1 MTFLFLLW
9 FAVTVSIGLL
19 LTLCLWPNHS
29 TSPSELLTKLSVAVG
44 VGLGTSSSL
53 FFAWLL
59 VAPTSPVLLFL
70 SETLLFVGLIYNGF
84 KRREPLH
91 LNWVF
96 SMRRLGFG
104 NLTFVSVAFCLALAS
119 TALVFLQLSFQSPH
133 GGYDGWEIW
142 NMRARFLYRGGS
154 HWTDSFSNLLYYSHP
169 DYPLLLPA
177 SIARSWLYIGNETQS
192 TPIAIAMLF
201 MLATV
206 GLLCAS
212 VSLLRSTTQ
221 GCLAGLVLLGT
232 PFFSIHAAAQYAD
245 VPLGFYMLATLVLL
259 SLAGDV
265 EKGDRGLLALAG
277 MMAGFSAWTKNEG
290 SLFLCA
296 VLVAFFGLSIFLKG
310 HNYGWREIIPFTGFL
325 LPILAVVFY
334 FKTTLAPPNDLLHA
348 ERLQTTIGK
357 LVTPSRYK
365 EVARA
370 FFDRSFH
377 FGKWPWY
384 VNVPLILAFFSLLVG
399 IDVERQHWWVTASC
413 ILALALIVT
422 GYFFTYIITPR
433 PLEWHLSTSLDRLF
447 LQLWPSV
454 IFTYFMIVRTPD
466 NALSSA
472 PA

>member
-1 MTFLFLLW
+1 
-9 FAVTVSIGLL
+9 
-19 LTLCLWPNHS
+19 
-29 TSPSELLTKLSVAVG
+29 
-44 VGLGTSSSL
+44 
-53 FFAWLL
+53 
-59 VAPTSPVLLFL
+59 
-70 SETLLFVGLIYNGF
+70 
-84 KRREPLH
+84 
-91 LNWVF
+91 
-96 SMRRLGFG
+96 
-104 NLTFVSVAFCLALAS
+104 
-119 TALVFLQLSFQSPH
+119 
-133 GGYDGWEIW
+133 
-142 NMRARFLYRGGS
+142 MRARFLYRGGS

-177 SIARSWLYIGNETQS
+177 SIARSWFYIGNETQS

-212 VSLLRSTTQ
+212 VSLLRSTTH

-265 EKGDRGLLALAG
+265 EKSDRGLLALAG

-296 VLVAFFGLSIFLKG
+296 VLVAFFGLSMFLKR
-310 HNYGWREIIPFTGFL
+310 HNYGWREIIPFTWFL

-348 ERLQTTIGK
+348 QSLQTTIGK

-365 EVARA
+365 EVVRA
-370 FFDRSFH
+370 FFDHSFQ

-384 VNVPLILAFFSLLVG
+384 VNVPFILAFFSLLVG
-399 IDVERQHWWVTASC
+399 IDVERQHWWVTVSC
-413 ILALALIVT
+413 ISALALIVT
-422 GYFFTYIITPR
+422 GIFFHLYHHAAPVGMAPEYFPRSFVLAALAKRYLHLFPDCQNARKCAEQRSGVINPADRQSRSTQASTDYIC
-433 PLEWHLSTSLDRLF
+433 SLR
-447 LQLWPSV
+447 
-454 IFTYFMIVRTPD
+454 R
-466 NALSSA
+466 
-472 PA
+472 